1 MKPPRIHT
9 SAQLSSPTPW
19 FIVACV
25 ALVVAVGFGVFTAR
39 FVSHSV
45 VVAGT
50 ITGLSESS
58 GDNGTTFAPEYSFTT
73 QEGRAYE
80 GLSNSGS
87 NPPKYSVGQ
96 AIRVRYDPAAP
107 SHNRIE
113 SFGNL
118 WGFPISVLLSSL
130 FFAVLGFVMRA
141 AQRRKSQPAAASA

>member
-1 MKPPRIHT
+1 VKPPRIRT

-19 FIVACV
+19 FIAAGI
-25 ALVVAVGFGVFTAR
+25 ALVVALGITAFTAR
-39 FVSHSV
+39 FVSRSV

-50 ITGLSESS
+50 ITGLIESS
-58 GDNGTTFAPEYSFTT
+58 GDNGATFAPEYSFTT
-73 QEGRAYE
+73 QEGRAYQ

-118 WGFPISVLLSSL
+118 WGFPLSAFFFSL
-130 FFAVLGFVMRA
+130 FFAALGFVMRA
-141 AQRRKSQPAAASA
+141 AKRRKSQAAAASA